1 MASNGRL
8 SLFRLT
14 PKRGIIL
21 GLIALALY
29 LLYAVRA
36 VLPPFLASFVL
47 VYLLEPV
54 VSWLAAKT
62 LFRLKISRGW
72 SVFAVYVVVLS
83 LLGLFVALVLP
94 RIYHELLR
102 IAHELPAQLSMLKS
116 IWIPQLIDGLQ
127 SISDQYNLNF
137 SAQRFFDDTISS
149 LLATSESKADT
160 LAESARHFISMLFE
174 GFMALVL
181 IFIVTA
187 FLLKDMPMI
196 GEAVKNLI
204 PPTRR
209 EQAKLL
215 VRDFNRDLS
224 GAIRGQLLI
233 CLVNGVLTTIG
244 LLVLNIK
251 YAFTIGLIAGFFSLI
266 PIFGS
271 IISTVPAVLVA
282 MTQGGWVVLQVLGMI
297 LIIHAIEANF
307 LNPKIMGHQVELHP
321 VIILFALFVGQHL
334 FGIAGLLLA
343 VPLAA
348 ILRSTGVFLY
358 RTYLSYEQLEP
369 LAVEEGAP

>member
-1 MASNGRL
+1 MFKL
-8 SLFRLT
+8 K
-14 PKRGIIL
+14 PKHWIIL
-21 GLIALALY
+21 AVVALAAS

-54 VSWLAAKT
+54 VSWLTGKK
-62 LFRLKISRGW
+62 LFRWQVSRGW

-83 LLGLFVALVLP
+83 LLSVFVALVLP
-94 RIYHELLR
+94 RIYHEILR
-102 IAHELPAQLSMLKS
+102 IAHELPAQIANLKS

-127 SISDQYNLNF
+127 AVSDQYGLNF
-137 SAQRFFDDTISS
+137 SAQRFFDDTLAS
-149 LLATSESKADT
+149 LLASSEIKADT
-160 LAESARHFISMLFE
+160 LAESARHLISWLFE
-174 GFMALVL
+174 GLMALVL

-196 GEAVKNLI
+196 GETVKNMI
-204 PPTRR
+204 PAARR
-209 EQAKLL
+209 EQVNLL
-215 VRDFNRDLS
+215 VQDFNRDLS

-233 CLVNGVLTTIG
+233 CLVNGILTTLG
-244 LLVLNIK
+244 LLALNIK

-266 PIFGS
+266 PIFGTV
-271 IISTVPAVLVA
+271 ISTIPAVLVA
-282 MTQGGWVVLQVLGMI
+282 MTQGWWVALQVVGMI

-321 VIILFALFVGQHL
+321 VIILFALFVGQHF
-334 FGIAGLLLA
+334 FGVAGLLLG

-348 ILRSTGVFLY
+348 ILRSTGLFLY
-358 RTYLSYEQLEP
+358 RTYLSYEQTDPHAALG
-369 LAVEEGAP
+369 GAP